1 MYNLMQLSY
10 FLKNTPHLRVLLPN
24 QINDS
29 SSFNEMLKNGIKEV
43 FIIIPNVNGLVI
55 HLTNVKF
62 NYLIKTLN
70 DVIRVCDTHS
80 FLEFGPENMYLEANG
95 VQILDNNG
103 ILLFKQDVEK
113 YLCQTERPVIN
124 EVIHETLL
132 DLAVRIKFI
141 ENNRSKAISTSID
154 SLLKNCTEPGHANCK
169 GCVDRLAGVNNTTK
183 RNRLNRSNSPFRS
196 RVGG

>member
-1 MYNLMQLSY
+1 MQLSY
-10 FLKNTPHLRVLLPN
+10 FLKNTPYLRVLLPN

-62 NYLIKTLN
+62 NNLIKTLN
-70 DVIRVCDTHS
+70 DVVSVCDTHS

-154 SLLKNCTEPGHANCK
+154 SHLKNCTEPGHANCK
-169 GCVDRLAGVNNTTK
+169 GCVDHLAGVNNTTK
-183 RNRLNRSNSPFRS
+183 RNRLNRSNSPFQS